1 MFSNIEKLEFDR
13 IKEMLKRSALSEHA
27 RVIIDE
33 TDFSTDRDEV
43 ESRLQCT
50 VEARDLYLKQD
61 DFAVNHVYDLDELLS
76 GISKSQYYHEPV
88 LYKKLQRML
97 EDIGRVRKV
106 LEKHTEYP
114 LLHEYTFSLFQF
126 GDIVALI
133 NAKIDDDGAIKDTAS
148 PELKRLFAEEAKLR
162 KHVEKQLHEML
173 GRYKA
178 DNLLQEDYV
187 TLRNDRYV
195 FPVKSANVRQ
205 VKGIV
210 QGSSATGGTVY
221 VEPLAVIDLNND
233 LQSIRFRIEAE
244 KRAIIYDLGKRIHT
258 DIRDIMISADTFYY
272 LDFLLAK
279 VRFALDCNAVKP
291 IVTTDGMIAIYRG
304 RHPLLDKK
312 TVVPIDMYFKE
323 GKKGLVITG
332 PNAGGKT
339 VALKTVGLFTLMTM
353 YGMLIPA
360 EAMSAVSLFE
370 NIFVDIGDFQSIEAN
385 LSTFSGHVSHLSQFA
400 RDVSANTLVLLDEV
414 GVGTDPEEGAALAM
428 SLIDHFLDNGATVI
442 TTTHYNALK
451 RHSMEDARLEN
462 ASCLFDY
469 DNIQPLFT
477 IKIGIPGSSNGLLV
491 AKKLGMP
498 VSVIDRAYS
507 LMDTTHIKLEE
518 TITRLEH
525 ELATA
530 EILRAKYERENVVL
544 EEKMTRYER
553 ELEDITKKRT
563 RKKLESLLDFE
574 NEFMSIRSELN
585 RIVKSIR
592 EGKADEETLKM
603 AQASAVDAIEKAQ
616 QERKK
621 AEEAIEKI
629 TDPQPGDMVH
639 LEKFGVQAKVISF
652 DAKKNEYELEMN
664 GKMIKIKKADM
675 RGHKVKQAPKKQPT
689 ERVYLVESANKFIG
703 QELVVVGMT
712 CDDALDKLEDFLSYA
727 LLKNFEMVR
736 IVHGVGSGVLRRA
749 IHDYLKHYRPAKS
762 YKYENNRGVTTEV
775 WLK

>member
-13 IKEMLKRSALSEHA
+13 VKEMLKRSALSEHA
-27 RVIIDE
+27 RAIIDE
-33 TDFSTDRDEV
+33 TDFSTDREEV
-43 ESRLQCT
+43 EARLQCT
-50 VEARDLYLKQD
+50 AEARDLYLKQD
-61 DFAVNHVYDLDELLS
+61 DFAINHVYDLDELLT
-76 GISKSQYYHEPV
+76 GISKSQYYHEP
-88 LYKKLQRML
+88 LMYKKLQYML
-97 EDIGRVRKV
+97 EDIGRIRKV
-106 LEKHTEYP
+106 LEKHTEYY

-133 NAKIDDDGAIKDTAS
+133 NAKIDDEGAIKDTAS

-162 KHVEKQLHEML
+162 KHVEKQLNEML
-173 GRYKA
+173 NRYRG

-244 KRAIIYDLGKRIHT
+244 KRAIIYDLGKRIHA

-272 LDFLLAK
+272 IDFLLAK
-279 VRFALDCNAVKP
+279 VRFSLDCNAVKP
-291 IVTTDGMIAIYRG
+291 LINTQGIVEIYRG

-312 TVVPIDMYFKE
+312 TVVPVDIYIKD

-339 VALKTVGLFTLMTM
+339 VALKTVGLFTLMAM
-353 YGMLIPA
+353 YGLLIPA
-360 EAMSAVSLFE
+360 EQLSNIALFE

-385 LSTFSGHVSHLSQFA
+385 LSTFSGHVQHLSQFA
-400 RDVSANTLVLLDEV
+400 RDVSTSTLVLLDEV

-428 SLIDHFLDNGATVI
+428 SLIDHFLDNGAVVI

-451 RHSMEDARLEN
+451 RHSMEDGRLEN

-469 DNIQPLFT
+469 DNIQPLFA

-498 VSVIDRAYS
+498 SEVIDRAYS

-518 TITRLEH
+518 TITRLER
-525 ELATA
+525 ELSST
-530 EILRAKYERENVVL
+530 EILRANYERENAIL
-544 EEKMTRYER
+544 AEKMARYER

-563 RKKLESLLDFE
+563 RKKLESLMDFE
-574 NEFMSIRSELN
+574 NEFVSIRSELN
-585 RIVKSIR
+585 RLVKEIR
-592 EGKADEETLKM
+592 EGKSDEESLKNAKEAAVIAIEM
-603 AQASAVDAIEKAQ
+603 AQV
-616 QERKK
+616 ERKK
-621 AEEAIEKI
+621 AEEGIEKI
-629 TDPQPGDMVH
+629 TEPQIGDTVYI
-639 LEKFGVQAKVISF
+639 EKFGVQGKITAF
-652 DAKKNEYELEMN
+652 DAKKNEYDLEMN
-664 GKMIKIKKADM
+664 GKIIKIKKSDM
-675 RGHKVKQAPKKQPT
+675 RGHKVKQAKKKEPV
-689 ERVYLVESANKFIG
+689 ERVYLVDSANKFVG
-703 QELVVVGMT
+703 QELVLVGMN
-712 CDDALDKLEDFLSYA
+712 CEDALDKLEDFLSYA

-736 IVHGVGSGVLRRA
+736 VVHGVGSGILRRA
-749 IHDYLKHYRPAKS
+749 IHDYLKHYKPVKS

-775 WLK
+775 WLR